1 MSLLPQ
7 SFRDKEE
14 ELKKQQAAEQD
25 PAETS
30 SMHVPKEEGDDVEI
44 IEVEEGEVDQVL
56 KNEPLLSR
64 AIYQAGAIFEKLRDK
79 LFAPRK
85 LEPPAKSPPQF
96 FQPAKKPAVAVTQPK
111 PVATAAITPKPAEKV
126 TLPITPSAPSMGV
139 PGQTPAKP
147 LTIPSPVAAPVAP
160 AQAKPIASPAKA
172 RIIPSSTSPRRVR
185 IIKRIRKPVHVSLLD
200 DEVMRQM
207 QVNVPKRKLTLVFLT
222 LFAGAVFVASFFLL
236 DQQQAIA
243 NESNLAASQELKA
256 LQGQVKDLQGK
267 WSSFQDL
274 EPRLVALSGLLD
286 KHISVLNVLK
296 LLEQRTL
303 ATVSYGGFLMDNTG
317 QIQLSVTA
325 PSYDAAAKQLQ
336 IFNESPEIKTVEA
349 NAFSYVEGTTDRP
362 ASVNY
367 QLKLQLQSE
376 ALLFEKPLSAR

>member
-7 SFRDKEE
+7 NFRDKEE
-14 ELKKQQAAEQD
+14 ELKKQQAAEQA
-25 PAETS
+25 PAEQS
-30 SMHVPKEEGDDVEI
+30 SMHVPKDEGEDVEI

-64 AIYQAGAIFEKLRDK
+64 AIYQAGALFEKMRDK

-85 LEPPAKSPPQF
+85 LEPPPKSPPQF
-96 FQPAKKPAVAVTQPK
+96 FQPAKKPAASVQLK
-111 PVATAAITPKPAEKV
+111 PTIPSAAKPEEKVSLPTAAPAQVLAKPTPGSVSAPA
-126 TLPITPSAPSMGV
+126 PSA
-139 PGQTPAKP
+139 QTPAQVK
-147 LTIPSPVAAPVAP
+147 APG
-160 AQAKPIASPAKA
+160 AKA

-185 IIKRIRKPVHVSLLD
+185 IIKRVRKPVHVSLLD
-200 DEVMRQM
+200 ENEMRQM

-222 LFAGAVFVASFFLL
+222 LFFAAVFVASFFLL
-236 DQQQAIA
+236 DQQQAKA
-243 NESNLAASQELKA
+243 NESNQAATQELQA
-256 LQGQVKDLQGK
+256 LQTQIKDLQGK

-274 EPRLVALSGLLD
+274 EPRLMALSGLLD
-286 KHISVLNVLK
+286 KHVSVLNVLK

-303 ATVSYGGFLMDNTG
+303 STVSYGGFMMDNSG

-325 PSYDAAAKQLQ
+325 PSYAVAAKQLQ
-336 IFNESPEIKTVEA
+336 IFQESPEIKSVEA
-349 NAFSYVEGTTDRP
+349 NAFSYAEGNTDRP

-367 QLKLQLQSE
+367 QLTLRLQTE